1 MVFRSLK
8 SKSGQ
13 NKTKNKNHDLLT
25 TMQKRLSNM
34 NATQLKRG
42 ERVNSGVPEGLE
54 VPVPPM
60 EPIVLLINAT
70 NIV

>member
-1 MVFRSLK
+1 
-8 SKSGQ
+8 
-13 NKTKNKNHDLLT
+13 
-25 TMQKRLSNM
+25 M